1 VPVRAQA
8 QQQLVQDNLT
18 RRQLLSTVS
27 LVVAGVGLA
36 PHTAQAAAPAC
47 ELTASPSGLQYCELK
62 VGEGAEPVKGSL
74 IR

>member
-1 VPVRAQA
+1 MPVRAQA
-8 QQQLVQDNLT
+8 QQQQVQENT
-18 RRQLLSTVS
+18 SRRQLLSTVS
-27 LVVAGVGLA
+27 LIAAGVGLA
-36 PHTAQAAAPAC
+36 PRTAEAAAPAC